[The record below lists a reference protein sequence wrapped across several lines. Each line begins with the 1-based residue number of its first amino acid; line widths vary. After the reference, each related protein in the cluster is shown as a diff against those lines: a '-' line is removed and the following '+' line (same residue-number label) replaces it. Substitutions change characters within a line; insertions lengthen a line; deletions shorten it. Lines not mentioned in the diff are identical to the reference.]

1 MHVRV
6 VVIEADL
13 TPLGVGHTDAVQPN
27 NHYLWSISTSTS
39 TYISHATI
47 LILDSDDSAHL
58 LNICSR

>member
-6 VVIEADL
+6 GVIEADL

-27 NHYLWSISTSTS
+27 NHYLWSISTST
-39 TYISHATI
+39 YISHATI

-58 LNICSR
+58 LNVCSR